1 MPAIT
6 PTTMKNICLSYT
18 CIYSHAFIIKMIHVV
33 VDIIFALIV
42 CFIVLNLGFALF
54 VMYSALKY

>member
-1 MPAIT
+1 
-6 PTTMKNICLSYT
+6 
-18 CIYSHAFIIKMIHVV
+18 MIHVV